1 MSGTDF
7 FNDHPDSFIHHHLNH
22 FLPTIYTINDWLI
35 ILISEFIAY
44 NLREFITGNSHFHM
58 PWLNLWVA
66 FPMLFLLFFRQGGI
80 YTKRLGY
87 WKLLE
92 CIFRGCTYATG
103 AIIVFVYMSH
113 IAGSTSRLFVGL
125 LWIFSIV
132 LVTLS
137 RYLFAHILNWAGV
150 GSVPVLL
157 VGAGRPP
164 IWCSRASG
172 TMWG

>member
-1 MSGTDF
+1 
-7 FNDHPDSFIHHHLNH
+7 
-22 FLPTIYTINDWLI
+22 
-35 ILISEFIAY
+35 
-44 NLREFITGNSHFHM
+44 
-58 PWLNLWVA
+58 
-66 FPMLFLLFFRQGGI
+66 MLFLLFFRQGGI

-92 CIFRGCTYATG
+92 CIFRGCTYATV

-164 IWCSRASG
+164 IWCSRHPDDVG
-172 TMWG
+172 